1 MKNRILVFLALSA
14 LLMMVGCSSG
24 GGGTSGGGEG
34 TLSLSL
40 TDAPADRYRAVYVT
54 IKEVQV
60 HLSGNE
66 NSPNN
71 WKSIEQFDGPK
82 TVNLLELVNGVREE
96 LGLVSLPA
104 GHYTQMR
111 LIVERE
117 PDNSINLLSQAHPF
131 ANYVIEQ
138 GEPANI
144 HELKVPS
151 GYQTGVK
158 IVRGFD
164 ISADETTELM
174 LDFDAG
180 RSVVQAGA
188 SGKWLLKPTIRV
200 VNVDEY
206 AIVNG
211 TIVDSDAESTLIP
224 GAMVSLQVYD
234 PDAFDPKDEVKV
246 VAATIT
252 DENGGYQLFVEPDDY
267 NLVVYAAGKKV
278 GFREIGVEE
287 GPWLIEDMALETVGE
302 GKVSGKVT
310 IVGAEPEEQYATLS
324 FRQDMGQSN
333 SPNLIEIQSVNIL
346 NGYEY
351 EISLPING
359 YYTIVGSSFG
369 YESETYPIHNTT
381 DVFEQDVNFGES

>member
-1 MKNRILVFLALSA
+1 
-14 LLMMVGCSSG
+14 MVGCSSG

-40 TDAPADRYRAVYVT
+40 TDAPADRYWAVYVT

-71 WKSIEQFDGPK
+71 WKSIEQFEGPK

-111 LIVERE
+111 LIVGRE

-131 ANYVIEQ
+131 ANYVIEK
-138 GEPANI
+138 GDPANI

-200 VNVDEY
+200 VDVDEY

-211 TIVDSDAESTLIP
+211 TITAAGGITPIP
-224 GAMVSLQVYD
+224 GAMVSLQVCD
-234 PDAFDPKDEVKV
+234 LDETLDPKDQVKV

-287 GPWLIEDMALETVGE
+287 GPWLTEDMALETVGE

-324 FRQDMGQSN
+324 FRQDIGQNN

-369 YESETYPIHNTT
+369 YESEKYPIHNAT